1 VSSIRKWQ
9 TEMRNPAT
17 THIDR
22 MTTAEMAACIQREN
36 VNAAHAVGEALPA
49 IEKACDCIAERLAC
63 GGRLIYIGAGSSGR
77 LGVLDA
83 VECPPTYGVPQSM
96 VTGIIAGGPKC
107 MFQAAER
114 AEDSAENGVRD
125 LQAQNLTAKDT
136 VVGISAAGNAAYVT
150 GALEYA
156 KSIGC
161 AAIGITSNPGSRITG
176 CADIPIVAETGPE
189 VITGSTRMKAGT
201 AQKMILNM
209 LSTIA
214 MIKLGN
220 VYENM
225 MVNLKPTNEK
235 LEKRVIGIV
244 EEITGLNEDD
254 SRKLLAEHEWNIRR
268 AAEAYQSGHDAK

>member
-1 VSSIRKWQ
+1 MSGLNTINKWK

-22 MTTAEMAACIQREN
+22 MTTAEMTLCIQREN
-36 VNAAHAVGEALPA
+36 ENAVSAVGKVLPA
-49 IEKACDCIAERLAC
+49 IEKACDHIAEKLAED
-63 GGRLIYIGAGSSGR
+63 GRLIYIGAGSSGR

-96 VTGIIAGGPKC
+96 VIGIIAGGPKC
-107 MFQAAER
+107 IFQAAEKE
-114 AEDSAENGVRD
+114 EDDAASAVRD
-125 LQAQNLTAKDT
+125 LQERQLTGKD
-136 VVGISAAGNAAYVT
+136 VVGISAAGNAAYVV

-156 KSIGC
+156 KTLGC
-161 AAIGITSNPGSRITG
+161 VTVGITSNEGSLITE
-176 CADIPIVAETGPE
+176 CADIPIVADTGPE

-214 MIKLGN
+214 MIKLGC

-225 MVNLKPTNEK
+225 MVNLKPVNDK
-235 LEKRVIGIV
+235 LTHRVIGIV
-244 EEITGLNEDD
+244 EEITD
-254 SRKLLAEHEWNIRR
+254 LAE
-268 AAEAYQSGHDAK
+268 QM

>member
-1 VSSIRKWQ
+1 LSSTKKWK

-17 THIDR
+17 MHIDR
-22 MTTAEMAACIQREN
+22 MTTAEMAACIQKEN
-36 VNAAHAVGEALPA
+36 ENAAAAVGRALPS
-49 IEKACDCIAERLAC
+49 IEIACDCIAEKLAD

-96 VTGIIAGGPKC
+96 VIGIIAGGPKC
-107 MFQAAER
+107 MFQAAEKE
-114 AEDSAENGVRD
+114 EDDATSAVRD
-125 LQAQNLTAKDT
+125 LQAQQLTGKDA
-136 VVGISAAGNAAYVT
+136 VVGLSAAGNAAYVV

-156 KSIGC
+156 KTLGC
-161 AAIGITSNPGSRITG
+161 ITVGITSNEGSLITE
-176 CADIPIVAETGPE
+176 CADIPIVADTGPE

-214 MIKLGN
+214 MIKLGH

-235 LEKRVIGIV
+235 LKKRVFSIV
-244 EEITGLNEDD
+244 MEITGLSEIDAE
-254 SRKLLAEHEWNIRR
+254 KLLEEHEWNIRK
-268 AAEAYQSGHDAK
+268 AVEVYQEQV

>member
-1 VSSIRKWQ
+1 MSSTKKWK

-17 THIDR
+17 MHIDR
-22 MTTAEMAACIQREN
+22 MTTAEMAACIQKEN
-36 VNAAHAVGEALPA
+36 ENAAAAVGRALPS
-49 IEKACDCIAERLAC
+49 IEIACDCIAEKLAD

-96 VTGIIAGGPKC
+96 VIGIIAGGPKC
-107 MFQAAER
+107 MFQAAEKE
-114 AEDSAENGVRD
+114 EDDATSAVRD
-125 LQAQNLTAKDT
+125 LQAQQLTGKDA
-136 VVGISAAGNAAYVT
+136 VVGLSAAGNAAYVV

-156 KSIGC
+156 KTLGC
-161 AAIGITSNPGSRITG
+161 VTIGITSNEGSLLTQ
-176 CADIPIVAETGPE
+176 CAQIPIVADTGPE
-189 VITGSTRMKAGT
+189 AITGSTRMKAGT

-235 LEKRVIGIV
+235 LRLRVVSILCEILSCD
-244 EEITGLNEDD
+244 EEEAVQLLD
-254 SRKLLAEHEWNIRR
+254 SHNWSIKAVLESRPE
-268 AAEAYQSGHDAK
+268 